1 MSSPFTSK
9 LGTNY
14 CPRDEEITQIKTL
27 LADPILR
34 LKHLSKEILQKALD
48 KLSEER
54 VRLSAYVDAHRALIS
69 PVRRLQHDIVREI
82 FIASLPSHRNCV
94 MSAVEAPVLLG
105 RICSSWRSIYL
116 STPRLWSS
124 IHIVDPHFPHFPS
137 QRPIFEEKLAQRLNT
152 TKMWLARSG
161 QRALSISLH
170 AASSDSVDQFIR
182 ILLPFAS
189 RWQHITF
196 ATLSLSLATMSR
208 LTEADVPMLK
218 SVSIIEV
225 RDPFHANHT
234 VPWDSFRFLHCP
246 AISSFRFHGRSFT
259 SPELPLRWDGLTDL
273 SISLFENLS
282 ITAELSLKIFSQC
295 PQLRSCQLAVD
306 RSFNILSGAGES
318 VVELSFLHTLELQGG
333 NSLLTVVFQLFSH
346 SSFPQL
352 RNFKLRGDISLG
364 PKIPWPVAAPRL
376 EKLDLKIN
384 QLFSRTYLADFLCGL
399 PSTLRHLE
407 FSQLHE
413 NMRVSEFSTLDDEVF
428 ESLIRA
434 PDFAAPGPCS
444 GLRVLK
450 IMYPCSVSDDALLRF
465 IQSQTLEHVVIDFT
479 RDMQHIQPELQL
491 WAQSALHLELT
502 CRDPV
507 VFHFP
512 PWKGLADEPN
522 FIEDN

>member
-14 CPRDEEITQIKTL
+14 CPRDEEIIQIKIL

-34 LKHLSKEILQKALD
+34 LKHLSKEIADLQKALD
-48 KLSEER
+48 KLLEER
-54 VRLSAYVDAHRALIS
+54 AGLSAYVDAHRALIS
-69 PVRRLQHDIVREI
+69 PVRRLPHDIVREI
-82 FIASLPSHRNCV
+82 FIACLPSHRNCV

-105 RICSSWRSIYL
+105 RICSSWRSISL

-124 IHIVDPHFPHFPS
+124 IHIVDPHSPKFPS
-137 QRPIFEEKLAQRLNT
+137 QRPIFEEKLAQRLDT

-170 AASSDSVDQFIR
+170 AASSESVNRFIR
-182 ILLPFAS
+182 ILLPFAT
-189 RWQHITF
+189 RWQHIAFT
-196 ATLSLSLATMSR
+196 TPSLSLATMSH

-218 SVSIIEV
+218 SVSIIEI
-225 RDPFHANHT
+225 RDPFHAK
-234 VPWDSFRFLHCP
+234 
-246 AISSFRFHGRSFT
+246 
-259 SPELPLRWDGLTDL
+259 LPLRWDGLTEL
-273 SISLFENLS
+273 SISLFEDPS

-295 PQLRSCQLAVD
+295 PHLRSCQLTVD
-306 RSFNILSGAGES
+306 RSFNMLSGAGES

-333 NSLLTVVFQLFSH
+333 NSLLTAVFQLFSH

-352 RNFKLRGDISLG
+352 RNFKLCGDISLG
-364 PKIPWPVAAPRL
+364 PKIPWAVAAPRL

-384 QLFSRTYLADFLCGL
+384 QLFSRAYLVDFLCGL
-399 PSTLRHLE
+399 PSTLRQLE
-407 FSQLHE
+407 ISQFRE
-413 NMRVSEFSTLDDEVF
+413 NTRVSEFSTLDDEVF

-434 PDFAAPGPCS
+434 PDFPAPGPCP

-450 IMYPCSVSDDALLRF
+450 ITYPCSVSDDALLRF

-491 WAQSALHLELT
+491 WVQSGLHLELT

-522 FIEDN
+522 FIEDK